1 MRVARLL
8 FARLPERGAVKSRLA
23 ADLDND
29 SAFEIYRWLLRV
41 QSRAL
46 ATLPDRQNSF
56 SNYVYYAP
64 RAHRLK
70 ARFAFSPDL
79 KGLQLRFRAQCDGDL
94 GARLAHACADV
105 LRDHDLALVWGA
117 DIPCLPDGV
126 EQQAIALYPQ
136 SVITPARD
144 GGYAFVSIAAQ
155 NFSPAVFE
163 RIRWSTVHTGK
174 DQIKALQVAGLKPV
188 ISGKVADLD
197 RAKDLPRVIREL
209 EQNGRDPDLHDLEQT
224 LNRCA
229 PKLSEQ

>member
-1 MRVARLL
+1 MRIARLL

-23 ADLDND
+23 ADLDID

-41 QSRAL
+41 QSRVF
-46 ATLPDRQNSF
+46 ATLPDRENNF

-79 KGLQLRFRAQCDGDL
+79 KGLKLRFRAQCEGDL
-94 GARLAHACADV
+94 GVRLTQACADV
-105 LRDHDLALVWGA
+105 LRNHDLALVWGA
-117 DIPCLPDGV
+117 DIPCLPDGI

-144 GGYAFVSIAAQ
+144 GGYAFVSVAAQ

-174 DQIKALQVAGLKPV
+174 DQIRALQSAGLKPV

-209 EQNGRDPDLHDLEQT
+209 EQNHRNADLSDLEET
-224 LNRCA
+224 LNHFRA
-229 PKLSEQ
+229 DARK